1 LRTIVDSAHGPNL
14 GGRGFSSVAP
24 SYLGPCALLKSLPPS
39 SRSPWCPLLAALQ
52 SLCLLGQPSSPPPTT
67 TIDQETREL
76 CPFADQGAAHRPRS
90 ATAGQAQLHSLLDLQ
105 GCLQFPL
112 PRPEIVVVRDLFVK
126 WVSNARRQHCD
137 THTPACTRARLPP
150 ACTSVN
156 TRHSAA
162 RPLSRSAALA
172 DHIPGVA

>member
-1 LRTIVDSAHGPNL
+1 MNCV
-14 GGRGFSSVAP
+14 
-24 SYLGPCALLKSLPPS
+24 LLLTKVPP
-39 SRSPWCPLLAALQ
+39 
-52 SLCLLGQPSSPPPTT
+52 
-67 TIDQETREL
+67 
-76 CPFADQGAAHRPRS
+76 

-150 ACTSVN
+150 SLYL
-156 TRHSAA
+156 RQHS
-162 RPLSRSAALA
+162 P
-172 DHIPGVA
+172 